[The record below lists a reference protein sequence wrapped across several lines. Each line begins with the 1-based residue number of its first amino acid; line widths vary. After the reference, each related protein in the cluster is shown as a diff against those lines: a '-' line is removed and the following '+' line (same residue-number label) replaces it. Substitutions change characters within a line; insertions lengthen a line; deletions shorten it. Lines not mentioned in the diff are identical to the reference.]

1 MKKEKIKYLKNNNE
15 ILDEKWFLNSSSS
28 SSSINN
34 NNNNNN
40 NNNDNN
46 KYSIHNINYIR
57 ITPVYRKILYQ
68 LKLLQNSSL

>member
-15 ILDEKWFLNSSSS
+15 ILGEKWFLNSSSS
-28 SSSINN
+28 SSSSSNN

-40 NNNDNN
+40 NNN